1 MFDARPLRSSLVRA
15 VPRSLV
21 VLALAACSGNPPPPT
36 TTTTTEVRATPEA
49 LAKARAEHD
58 QRMAWWREARFG
70 MFVHW
75 GLYAIPAG
83 AWNGRTHHGESIRD
97 TARIPLE
104 EYDRLQA
111 QWNPTAFDADQWA
124 RLAKAAGMK
133 YLVVTSKHHDGFCLY
148 PSRFTDWSVAHTKS
162 GVDVLAALAKAC
174 ARHGVRFCT
183 YHSIM
188 DWHHPDYLPRRPWE
202 TARGTAGADYR
213 RFESYLHAQVT
224 EIVQRYQPAVMW
236 FDGEWEPTWT
246 HKHRERLWSLCQALD
261 PSMLVDD
268 RVDVHRVGTNGFSFA
283 DGALGDFHTPEQEI
297 PSDGLPGQD
306 WESCITMNEHW
317 GYNAADTNWKSTT
330 DLVRNLIDVASKG
343 GNCLLNV
350 GPRADGSF
358 PPEAVERLEQI
369 AAWMAVCGEA
379 IHGTTATVFDPLP
392 WGRCTVK
399 ANGDTTTFYFHVF
412 DWPANGELD
421 LPPFGNDLVGAP
433 RLLGSNEPCSTYRYS
448 YGDAIVHVKLPAAA
462 PLAHANVLAV
472 TVQGPPRPF
481 RAPVVDADGLVFVG
495 HHLVVLRAGP
505 EGEVRYTR
513 DGTTPTTASP
523 RADGPIELTETTR
536 LRASTFH
543 RDQPVGAP
551 IDRTFTKLDPLPPT
565 KRRAVG
571 KGLLVERFTGDFERL
586 PDDLDAR
593 TPDATSTTPT
603 ITLPPNVGE
612 RVLLRHTGLLTAP
625 QDGLY
630 HFVLTSDA
638 GSRLVI
644 DGERVV
650 DGECVVELDGLHGPT
665 SKTGTIAL
673 QAGAHTF
680 ELVWFHPTGSKTLD
694 LQWHRGGAA
703 PAPIDAAALQH

>member
-1 MFDARPLRSSLVRA
+1 MSDVRPDRSTLARAL
-15 VPRSLV
+15 PRWLLP
-21 VLALAACSGNPPPPT
+21 LALAACSGNPPPPS
-36 TTTTTEVRATPEA
+36 TTTTTEVRVTPEA
-49 LAKARAEHD
+49 LARARAEHD

-75 GLYAIPAG
+75 GLYTIPAG
-83 AWNGRTHHGESIRD
+83 AWNGSTRHGESIRD

-111 QWNPTAFDADQWA
+111 QWNPTAFDADAWA

-133 YLVVTSKHHDGFCLY
+133 YLVVTSKHQDGFCLY
-148 PSRFTDWSVAHTKS
+148 PSRFTDWSVGKTQS
-162 GVDVLAALAKAC
+162 GTDVLAELAKAC

-202 TARGTAGADYR
+202 TARSTAGADFR

-236 FDGEWEPTWT
+236 FDGAWEPTWT
-246 HKHRERLWSLCQALD
+246 HKHGERLWSLCRALA
-261 PSMLVDD
+261 PSMLVNN
-268 RVDVHRVGTNGFSFA
+268 RVSVHRAGMHGFSFA

-297 PSDGLPGQD
+297 PSNGLPGQD
-306 WESCITMNEHW
+306 WESCMTMNEHW
-317 GYNAADTNWKSTT
+317 GFNAADTKWKSAT
-330 DLVRNLIDVASKG
+330 DLVRNLIDIASKG
-343 GNCLLNV
+343 GNYLLNV

-369 AAWMAVCGEA
+369 AAWMVVGGEA

-412 DWPANGELD
+412 DWPANGKLE
-421 LPPFGNDLVGAP
+421 LPPFANDVVGAP
-433 RLLGSNEPCSTYRYS
+433 RLLGGAEPRATYRES
-448 YGDAIVHVKLPAAA
+448 DGDAVLHVMLPSAP
-462 PLAHANVLAV
+462 PLAHVNVLAV

-481 RAPVVDADGLVFVG
+481 RSPVVDADGDGFVG
-495 HHLVVLRAGP
+495 RHRVVLRP
-505 EGEVRYTR
+505 DSEGDVRYTT
-513 DGTTPTTASP
+513 DGTAATSASP
-523 RADGPIELTETTR
+523 RADGPLELTETTR
-536 LRASTFH
+536 VRASTFF
-543 RDQPVGAP
+543 RDQPVGVS
-551 IDRTFTKLDPLPPT
+551 IDRTFTKLEPLPAT

-571 KGLLVERFTGDFERL
+571 KGLRVERFAGDFERL
-586 PDDLDAR
+586 PDDLSAR

-603 ITLPPNVGE
+603 ITLPTDVGE
-612 RVLLRHTGLLTAP
+612 RVLLRHLGLLTVP

-630 HFVLTSDA
+630 HFVLTSDD

-644 DGERVV
+644 DGVRVV
-650 DGECVVELDGLHGPT
+650 DHDGLHGPT
-665 SKTGTIAL
+665 KKTGTLAL
-673 QAGAHTF
+673 QAGAHPF
-680 ELVWFHPTGSKTLD
+680 ELVWCNRTGGATLD
-694 LQWHRGGAA
+694 LQWHRHGEAA
-703 PAPIDAAALQH
+703 APIDAAALQH

>member
-1 MFDARPLRSSLVRA
+1 MSDVRPDRSTFARVVAPTLVA
-15 VPRSLV
+15 YT
-21 VLALAACSGNPPPPT
+21 LAACSGNPPPST
-36 TTTTTEVRATPEA
+36 TTSTEVRVTPEA
-49 LAKARAEHD
+49 LAKARAEQD

-83 AWNGRTHHGESIRD
+83 AWNGGTHHGEWIRD

-111 QWNPTAFDADQWA
+111 QWNPTAFDADAWA

-148 PSRFTDWSVAHTKS
+148 PSRFTDWSVGKTQS
-162 GVDVLAALAKAC
+162 GTDVLAALAKAC

-202 TARGTAGADYR
+202 AASRSTEGADFR

-224 EIVQRYQPAVMW
+224 ELVQRYQPAVMW

-246 HKHRERLWSLCQALD
+246 HQHGQRLWSLCRALS
-261 PSMLVDD
+261 PSMLVNN
-268 RVDVHRVGTNGFSFA
+268 RVDVHRAGMNGFSFA

-297 PSDGLPGQD
+297 PTNGLPGQD
-306 WESCITMNEHW
+306 WESCMTMNEHW
-317 GYNAADTNWKSTT
+317 GYNAADTNWKSTEV
-330 DLVRNLIDVASKG
+330 LLRNLIDIASKG
-343 GNCLLNV
+343 GNYLLNV

-369 AAWMAVCGEA
+369 AAWMDVCGEA

-392 WGRCTVK
+392 WGRCTVQT
-399 ANGDTTTFYFHVF
+399 NGGTTTLYFHVF
-412 DWPANGELD
+412 DWPANGSLD
-421 LPPFGNDLVGAP
+421 LPAFANDLVGAP
-433 RLLGSNEPCSTYRYS
+433 RLLGSTEPCSPYRYS
-448 YGDAIVHVKLPAAA
+448 DGDVTFHVKLPTAP

-481 RAPVVDADGLVFVG
+481 RAPIVDADGDVFVG
-495 HHLVVLRAGP
+495 RHRVVLRGGP
-505 EGEVRYTR
+505 EGEVRYTT
-513 DGTTPTTASP
+513 DGTPPTSASP
-523 RADGPIELTETTR
+523 LANAPVELTETTR
-536 LRASTFH
+536 LCASTFF
-543 RDQPVGAP
+543 RGQPVGAA
-551 IDRTFTKLDPLPPT
+551 IDRTFTKLEPRPAT
-565 KRRAVG
+565 KRRAIG
-571 KGLLVERFTGDFERL
+571 KGLRVERFLGDFQQL
-586 PDDLDAR
+586 PDDLAAR

-603 ITLPPNVGE
+603 ITLPPDVGE
-612 RVLLRHTGLLTAP
+612 RVLLRHMGLLTVP

-630 HFVLTSDA
+630 HFVLTSDD

-644 DGERVV
+644 DGVRVV
-650 DGECVVELDGLHGPT
+650 DHDGLHGPT
-665 SKTGTIAL
+665 KKTGSIAL
-673 QAGAHTF
+673 QAGAHAF
-680 ELVWFHPTGSKTLD
+680 ELVWFNRTGGATLD
-694 LQWHRGGAA
+694 LQWHRHGEA
-703 PAPIDAAALQH
+703 PAPIDATALQH